1 MLGNGSSASGARPEN
16 IRSNNCR
23 AVLDLFSHSEKLTVH
38 EITERFNLSKTAT
51 MNIINFLLSTGIIYL
66 YGKGETAGVTGKKPS
81 LYALNPSYK
90 YSIVVGVESDYI
102 VAELLDF
109 RLNKINFQLQKAY
122 DSSYRAYVEGA
133 AQAILHLLD
142 RAKLTSDALYAIA
155 LHTGGIVD
163 AKSGVLL
170 RPIPFADWDND
181 LPLVQDLKD
190 ALPFDV
196 PVYLD
201 NVCRFGGYYELQKN
215 PSNRN
220 LTILSLFIN
229 DDGVG
234 GSLIQ
239 NGVIAHGKYGLIG
252 EFGHITTNY
261 SLAEKCKCGRYG
273 CFETVVIGKRVVER
287 AKKALGNAPDTTLTE
302 RTLRRIGDLF
312 AKADEGDAFARSQ
325 LDFVVEQFANM
336 LYNMQIM
343 YDPDMVIIQGI
354 YANSGTYFKQKLND
368 AVNELSLY
376 SIAKNLRLVFDD
388 YDFREAVT
396 IGASFYCREQ
406 FLNSDSFLDI
416 T

>member
-1 MLGNGSSASGARPEN
+1 MLGNGSSASGTRPEN
-16 IRSNNCR
+16 IRYNNCR
-23 AVLDLFSHSEKLTVH
+23 AVLGLFCHSDKLSVH
-38 EITERFNLSKTAT
+38 EITGRFNLSKTAT

-66 YGKGETAGVTGKKPS
+66 YGKGESVGMSGKKPS

-90 YSIVVGVESDYI
+90 YSVVVGVEGDYI

-109 RLNKINFQLQKAY
+109 RLNKINFYLHKAY
-122 DSSYRAYVEGA
+122 DRSYKSLIEGA
-133 AQAILHLLD
+133 ALAITHLLD
-142 RAKLTSDALYAIA
+142 RAKLTGKALYAIA
-155 LHTGGIVD
+155 VYTGGIVD
-163 AKSGVLL
+163 AKNGVLL
-170 RPIPFADWDND
+170 RPITYANWEND
-181 LPLVQDLKD
+181 LPLVRDLKD

-196 PVYLD
+196 PVYMD
-201 NVCRFGGYYELQKN
+201 NVCRFGGYFELLKR
-215 PSNRN
+215 PENRN
-220 LTILSLFIN
+220 LTILSLFIEN
-229 DDGVG
+229 NGVG

-239 NGVIAHGKYGLIG
+239 NGVIARGKYGLIG

-261 SLAEKCKCGRYG
+261 TLAEKCKCGRYG
-273 CFETVVIGKRVVER
+273 CFETVVTGNRVVER
-287 AKKALGNAPDTTLTE
+287 ARKALESAKDTTLT
-302 RTLRRIGDLF
+302 RHSLKRIGELF
-312 AKADEGDAFARSQ
+312 TKADEGNAFARSQ